1 MTSRT
6 ADEREQ
12 RRGLI
17 LGLTLAE
24 VLLLLLFLLLLVL
37 GGQIRHWHDLA
48 DAAQLR
54 YEELGQSLEQLKPLQ
69 EALMLGGAVDIT
81 GVQRLVLRFQNLQKA
96 EQELSQLKIQSA
108 TLTQQSEL
116 FKSLG
121 LASDDKL
128 RTVAA
133 TVKRAS
139 EIDPNDPPALLKR
152 AVDVLDRL
160 GPSTQPEEVKPLS
173 EMVSAA
179 ELGRKFATLEADR
192 DQIRRERDNLMRGSG
207 NGLTYPSCW
216 TTAAG
221 QTEYIFD
228 VTFADSGLQVRHA
241 SPARANDKAWALV
254 GPFARETMINESV
267 FIGATKKLFE
277 WSKGQNCRFYT
288 IVRDATGPT
297 NKARYKRL
305 QQMVQ
310 GNFYPFYPSP
320 QRSAAGAPP
329 KLDTAPAG
337 AVPPPSI
344 PDPIL
349 QPLH

>member
-1 MTSRT
+1 MASRT

-12 RRGLI
+12 RRGLV

-37 GGQIRHWHDLA
+37 GSQIRTWRD
-48 DAAQLR
+48 R
-54 YEELGQSLEQLKPLQ
+54 YEQLDQTLEELKPLQ
-69 EALMLGGAVDIT
+69 EALMVGGAIDINN
-81 GVQRLVLRFQNLQKA
+81 VQELVSRFQSLQNA
-96 EQELSQLKIQSA
+96 ERELSKLKTENA
-108 TLTQQSEL
+108 DLAKQSEL

-128 RTVAA
+128 RNIASA
-133 TVKRAS
+133 VKRAS

-152 AVDVLDRL
+152 ALDVIDRL
-160 GPSTQPEEVKPLS
+160 GPSTQPDQVKPLS
-173 EMVSAA
+173 EMVAGP
-179 ELGRKFATLEADR
+179 ELSQKVATLEAAL
-192 DQIRRERDNLMRGSG
+192 DQMRRERNNLMRGPG

-228 VTFADSGLQVRHA
+228 VTLADAGVQVRNA

-254 GPFARETMINESV
+254 GPFARETMINENA

-277 WSKGQNCRFYT
+277 WSKSQNCRFYT
-288 IVRDATGPT
+288 IVRDATGPS
-297 NKARYKRL
+297 KARYKRL
-305 QQMVQ
+305 QEMVQ

-320 QRSAAGAPP
+320 QRRMHEGVVAPNN
-329 KLDTAPAG
+329 APSEITS
-337 AVPPPSI
+337 PPNSE
-344 PDPIL
+344 L
-349 QPLH
+349 QAIH